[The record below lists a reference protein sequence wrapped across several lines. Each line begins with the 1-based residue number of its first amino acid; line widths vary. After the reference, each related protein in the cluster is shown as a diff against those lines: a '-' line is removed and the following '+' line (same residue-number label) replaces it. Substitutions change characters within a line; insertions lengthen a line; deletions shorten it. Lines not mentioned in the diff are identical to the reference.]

1 MNPFDSYMLNKVRRL
16 KDVRTR
22 PPSRLRR
29 LRRTAV
35 CGDGR
40 EGGAGGR
47 AGGGPRV
54 RHRRLAAG
62 VRADPERRKR
72 VNARAGRPA
81 RGDSGE
87 GRVSGYRYE
96 PI

>member
-1 MNPFDSYMLNKVRRL
+1 M
-16 KDVRTR
+16 RTR
-22 PPSRLRR
+22 PPSRLCR

-54 RHRRLAAG
+54 CHRHLAAG

-72 VNARAGRPA
+72 VNARTGRPA
-81 RGDSGE
+81 RQAVAGLLLSAYDILHNV
-87 GRVSGYRYE
+87 VSLL
-96 PI
+96 